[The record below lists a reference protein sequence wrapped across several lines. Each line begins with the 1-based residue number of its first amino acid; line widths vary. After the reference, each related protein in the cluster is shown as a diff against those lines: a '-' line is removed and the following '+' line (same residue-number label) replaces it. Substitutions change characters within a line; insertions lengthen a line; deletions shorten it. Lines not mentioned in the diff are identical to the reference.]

1 MDKNLTES
9 ILNVCKILNKHSVQY
24 LIAGGTAVAL
34 HGYIRTSLNSSGL
47 PATKY
52 DLDFWYNS
60 TYDNYF
66 RLLNALEELGQE
78 VSEFKEEIS
87 PNPKQSFFKLEFEK
101 FTLDF
106 LPELNGLEKFSTSF
120 QEREIIR
127 LNGIEI
133 SFVSFD
139 DLIKNKKVNARP
151 KDIADIEQLITLRN
165 KKR

>member
-1 MDKNLTES
+1 MR
-9 ILNVCKILNKHSVQY
+9 Y

-34 HGYIRTSLNSSGL
+34 HGYIRMSLNSSGS

-66 RLLNALEELGQE
+66 RLLNALEEPGQDI
-78 VSEFKEEIS
+78 SEFKEEIS
-87 PNPKQSFFKLEFEK
+87 PNPKQSFFRFEFEK

-139 DLIKNKKVNARP
+139 NLIKNKKANARP
-151 KDIADIEQLITLRN
+151 KDIADIAQLITLRN